1 MSLFSSFVMALVI
14 SLHNACFVQ
23 LSDAAL
29 LGSKIVTALFPQYLV
44 LRLFCLLNYCYPYEN
59 GESRK
64 PIKNNH
70 LKVIFAYLFY
80 SLNCDTF
87 HVTFVYIY
95 VSLLL
100 SRKMLKP
107 RALTQVLAQANSD
120 NVLSTL

>member
-70 LKVIFAYLFY
+70 LKVIFAYLLYF
-80 SLNCDTF
+80 TF